1 MTDTIGQRQLAAIVF
16 TDVAGFSSKTEADE
30 EKTLRRVKEDLGLL
44 TSLSGAHHG
53 KVVKTTGDGLL
64 ISFGSAIDAVSF
76 ALEVQRKISARNETL
91 SPVERLEHRM
101 GIHLGDIFIS
111 ESDAMGDGVN
121 IAARLQSEAEPGG
134 ICISQ
139 TVYDVVKNKLA
150 IKAIAIGPRELK
162 NIREAIY
169 VYRIVLDAESS
180 LARQVPASA
189 RAHVRPRRFSPSLVV
204 TVVLCALALFIVIR
218 SRHRRM
224 ATMRPRAP
232 QASSAI
238 LKAPPPDDPRLARI
252 AWVRQRLA
260 RRGHENP
267 LIIMAPRRPN
277 GAPGP
282 SGRKET
288 AVWMEGEDVLIKSD
302 GEVVHRR
309 LEQLAPRLLAAIAM
323 GIAREDRAGTEMKP
337 LSAPPDRQPAPS
349 RSQ

>member
-30 EKTLRRVKEDLGLL
+30 EKTLRRVKEDLKLL
-44 TSLSGAHHG
+44 TSLSAAHNG

-76 ALEVQRKISARNETL
+76 ALEAQGKISARNETL
-91 SPVERLEHRM
+91 SAIERLEHRM

-150 IKAIAIGPRELK
+150 IRAVAIGPRELK

-169 VYRIVLDAESS
+169 AYRIVLDAEST
-180 LARQVPASA
+180 LARQAPAAA
-189 RAHVRPRRFSPSLVV
+189 RAHASKRRFSPSLVV

-218 SRHRRM
+218 GRHRRL
-224 ATMRPRAP
+224 ATTPPQAP
-232 QASSAI
+232 PASSAA
-238 LKAPPPDDPRLARI
+238 LRASLPEDPRLARI
-252 AWVRQRLA
+252 AWVKQRLVQ
-260 RRGHENP
+260 RGPDNP
-267 LIIMAPRRPN
+267 LTIIAPRRT
-277 GAPGP
+277 GDGF
-282 SGRKET
+282 GGKEFT
-288 AVWMEGEDVLIKSD
+288 VWMEGEDILIKSD
-302 GEVVHRR
+302 GEIIQRQ
-309 LEQLAPRLLAAIAM
+309 LEQLAPRMLAAIAL
-323 GIAREDRAGTEMKP
+323 GIAREDRAGTRMKP
-337 LSAPPDRQPAPS
+337 PAPARRPAPP